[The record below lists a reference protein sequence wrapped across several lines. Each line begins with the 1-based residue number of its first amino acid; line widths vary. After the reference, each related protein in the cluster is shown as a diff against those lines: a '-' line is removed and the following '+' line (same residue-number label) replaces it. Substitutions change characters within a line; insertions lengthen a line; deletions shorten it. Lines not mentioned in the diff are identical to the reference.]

1 MRWRTRAIRPGGS
14 AAHRQGGTGPL
25 KRNIRLQNIELQ
37 WPPNPAIATENQ
49 HEIGNQRT
57 TQHDNITVESRTDRL
72 SSTELNQKLSIQ
84 RAEAVKNFLVQVRRL
99 DGSKI
104 SAVGLGEERP
114 LTKPGNCKGNGQTS
128 KPIACLQP
136 VRRVEIEVSCTC

>member
-1 MRWRTRAIRPGGS
+1 MRWRTRAIRPSGS

-25 KRNIRLQNIELQ
+25 KRNIRLQNVELQ

-57 TQHDNITVESRTDRL
+57 TQHDNITVEGHTDRL
-72 SSTELNQKLSIQ
+72 SSTELNQKLSIR
-84 RAEAVKNFLVQVRRL
+84 RAEAVKNFLVQVRGL

-104 SAVGLGEERP
+104 SAVGLGEEKP
-114 LTKPGNCKGNGQTS
+114 LTKPENCKRNGQTS
-128 KPIACLQP
+128 ELLPACSP
-136 VRRVEIEVSCTC
+136 TAESRTK